1 MQASR
6 RRDGSAGRACP
17 QCCIS
22 AGRCCNPAVLACPC
36 IPSLCMRRGS
46 TLTLP
51 KINYASPSPPVAAAG
66 TSQGALAAQQPVLQ
80 PHPQP
85 CAAGGGRRGSVPIVS
100 GPVAY
105 LRGSAACLGTTGGQC
120 RRPLRLPLAW
130 KICGFNPV
138 PTTSSP
144 RWQSHAARA
153 CPPAAVRGHAA
164 LHFHLRQWV
173 GPGFRCCLL
182 DRTLPPACPCPC
194 SFRDHCADC
203 HPEEHYV
210 PTLLASLGR
219 EDETDCSSWGV
230 VALEW
235 SGGKA
240 HEYRHAG
247 WCCAGAAVVRLP

>member
-1 MQASR
+1 MKACPSPHDEAGRWKDAMQASR

-22 AGRCCNPAVLACPC
+22 AGRCCNPAALACSC

-144 RWQSHAARA
+144 RWQSHAALA
-153 CPPAAVRGHAA
+153 CPPAAVGGACRTALSPAA
-164 LHFHLRQWV
+164 V
-173 GPGFRCCLL
+173 GGPGFQVLLARPYPASCLP
-182 DRTLPPACPCPC
+182 LPLQLPGPLRRLPA
-194 SFRDHCADC
+194 RGALCAD
-203 HPEEHYV
+203 PAGV
-210 PTLLASLGR
+210 AGPGGRDRLQQLGGGGP
-219 EDETDCSSWGV
+219 GV
-230 VALEW
+230 E
-235 SGGKA
+235 
-240 HEYRHAG
+240 R
-247 WCCAGAAVVRLP
+247 R